1 MLDEMLLTLPPGFFL
16 VTGLALYL
24 RACRGLDS
32 LAGLV
37 LPVTREEGAE
47 GGLEEVDNFGGD
59 EDSFLLNVRLMNGR
73 DGLDEI

>member
-1 MLDEMLLTLPPGFFL
+1 MLNDMLLTLPPGFFL

-47 GGLEEVDNFGGD
+47 GGLEEDNFGGD